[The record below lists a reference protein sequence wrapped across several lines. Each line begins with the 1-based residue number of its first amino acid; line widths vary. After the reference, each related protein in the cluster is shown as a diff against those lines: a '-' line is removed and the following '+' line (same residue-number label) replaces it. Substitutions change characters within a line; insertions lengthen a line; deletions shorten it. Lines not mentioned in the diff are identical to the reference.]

1 MLQKGLFLKNRCSTS
16 AQQAL
21 QKSLFLKEQILQ
33 KSIYLKEQLLN
44 KSYQKSLFLNEQLLN
59 KSYQKCLSFNENYH
73 EIFWLVKTNV
83 LRDTVQVLDNLVIL
97 I

>member
-44 KSYQKSLFLNEQLLN
+44 KSYQK
-59 KSYQKCLSFNENYH
+59 CLSFNENYH